1 MLHVFLGQRLET
13 IDIFKNLRVSELSL
27 HSTRIILKTS
37 VYLFSSSFTIPEENE
52 ESDDWNKG
60 HFFSENS
67 ESEQASTIEEENLV
81 SYQSVIQSSIVLCLP
96 FYITSFQKVVLLPSR
111 TTLILQVN
119 LYQKLSFLNQL
130 THNMTRDC
138 SLTYMKNTSSEHV
151 VYKYCFE
158 KKKKKTMFAHNML
171 QTCIF

>member
-1 MLHVFLGQRLET
+1 MET

-81 SYQSVIQSSIVLCLP
+81 SYLSVLKFDFVMS
-96 FYITSFQKVVLLPSR
+96 
-111 TTLILQVN
+111 QV
-119 LYQKLSFLNQL
+119 FF
-130 THNMTRDC
+130 
-138 SLTYMKNTSSEHV
+138 LTYFVTFSCMYIRLKLNH
-151 VYKYCFE
+151 
-158 KKKKKTMFAHNML
+158 L
-171 QTCIF
+171 P